1 MESSKTSGD
10 NRGEG
15 KNLVRLSRGVVVD
28 RIEPGLID
36 PTMVSPTFFNAF
48 NYSLLSRDRAGVNL
62 TVGITSANPGE
73 GKSLVAAN
81 LAVSLAT
88 ANQRET
94 VLVDLNVG
102 APRVHSVFGVP
113 LSPGLFEAVQPGGG
127 DIHVAPTRVN
137 HLFVLPAGEARTG
150 APWTPPEGGDPT
162 QPRPVGPVPAPSLGI
177 EHISAFR
184 DVILTLRER
193 YEFVIVDLPSLNGP
207 SVPLLL
213 SHQIDGLLV
222 VISVDQTKKEELDQM
237 IHRLNEGQVLGFVYN
252 RSNSTMFA

>member
-1 MESSKTSGD
+1 MESSKSSGD
-10 NRGEG
+10 PRGES
-15 KNLVRLSRGVVVD
+15 KNLVRLSRSVVVD

-48 NYSLLSRDRAGVNL
+48 NYSLLSRERAGVNL

-94 VLVDLNVG
+94 VLVDLNVA
-102 APRVHSVFGVP
+102 APRVHSIFGVP
-113 LSPGLFEAVQPGGG
+113 LSPGLYDAVQPGGS
-127 DIHVAPTRVN
+127 DVHVCPTRVN
-137 HLFVLPAGEARTG
+137 HLHVLAAGEARAN
-150 APWTPPEGGDPT
+150 APFASPDSGNPTNTPPEGA
-162 QPRPVGPVPAPSLGI
+162 VPAASLGI

-184 DVILTLRER
+184 DVILTLREQ

-222 VISVDQTKKEELDQM
+222 VVSVDRTKKEDLDHM

-252 RSNSTMFA
+252 RARTNMFA

>member
-1 MESSKTSGD
+1 MESSKSSGD
-10 NRGEG
+10 PRGES
-15 KNLVRLSRGVVVD
+15 KNLVRLSRSVIVD

-48 NYSLLSRDRAGVNL
+48 NYSLLSRERAGVNL

-102 APRVHSVFGVP
+102 APRVHSIFGVP
-113 LSPGLFEAVQPGGG
+113 LSPGLYEAVQPGGA
-127 DIHVAPTRVN
+127 DVHVCPTRVN
-137 HLFVLPAGEARTG
+137 HLHVLAAGEARTA
-150 APWTPPEGGDPT
+150 APFTPPESANPTNT
-162 QPRPVGPVPAPSLGI
+162 QPDGAVPAPSLGI

-222 VISVDQTKKEELDQM
+222 VVSVDRTKKEDLDHM

-252 RSNSTMFA
+252 RARSNMFA